1 MKHSIFLTK
10 IKKGTFSV
18 PSFIEEVAKGR
29 RCLFSDKQPPFEK
42 YKPRMPD

>member
-18 PSFIEEVAKGR
+18 PSFEMEAPQFDPQKR
-29 RCLFSDKQPPFEK
+29 RQKEKSLFLTKT
-42 YKPRMPD
+42 

>member
-18 PSFIEEVAKGR
+18 PSFIEEVVEGIY
-29 RCLFSDKQPPFEK
+29 FEGK
-42 YKPRMPD
+42 TCRIT